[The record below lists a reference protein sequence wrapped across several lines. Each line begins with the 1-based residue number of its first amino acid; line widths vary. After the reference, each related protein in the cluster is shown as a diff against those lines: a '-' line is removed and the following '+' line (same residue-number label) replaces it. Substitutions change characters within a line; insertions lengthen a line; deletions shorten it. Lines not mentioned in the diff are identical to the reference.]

1 VRSIFIL
8 KVLLCNALIA
18 EQSLF
23 DGKTL
28 NGWSGNS
35 SHWSVQNQ
43 SIVGTNTKQNPT
55 KGNTFLIWKNGTLKN
70 FDLSIECK
78 IETGNSGIQ
87 YRSFLKPGNHDGF
100 RVGGYQAD
108 FESGDKF
115 SGICYGESFRGI
127 LSLRGDSTILSRTSD
142 GKLIKKITKI
152 GNATELGSYI
162 KKNQWNHYRIIAN
175 GFHFEHYINNKKMCE
190 VIDND
195 VKHRKSEG
203 LLALQVHAG
212 PPMKVYYRNII
223 LK

>member
-1 VRSIFIL
+1 MRSIFIL
-8 KVLLCNALIA
+8 KLLVCNALIA

-35 SHWSVQNQ
+35 QYWSEENQ

-55 KGNTFLIWKNGTLKN
+55 KGNTFLIWKNGSLKN
-70 FDLSIECK
+70 FDLSLECK

-87 YRSFLKPGNHDGF
+87 YRSFLKPGKQDGF

-108 FESGDKF
+108 FESGDRF
-115 SGICYGESFRGI
+115 SGICYGEAFRGI
-127 LSLRGDSTILSRTSD
+127 LSLRGDSTTLTRTSD
-142 GKLIKKITKI
+142 GKLSKRITKI
-152 GNATELGSYI
+152 GNADELGSYI
-162 KKNQWNHYRIIAN
+162 KKNQWNHYRIVAN
-175 GFHFEHYINNKKMCE
+175 GFHFVHYINNKKMCE

-195 VKHRKSEG
+195 VKQRRTEG
-203 LLALQVHAG
+203 LLALQLHAG
-212 PPMKVYYRNII
+212 PPMKVHYRNII

>member
-1 VRSIFIL
+1 MRSIFIL
-8 KVLLCNALIA
+8 KLLVCNALIA

-35 SHWSVQNQ
+35 QYWSVENQ
-43 SIVGTNTKQNPT
+43 SIVGINTKQNPT

-70 FDLSIECK
+70 FDLSLECK

-87 YRSFLKPGNHDGF
+87 YRSFLKPGKHDGF

-115 SGICYGESFRGI
+115 SGICYGEAFRGI
-127 LSLRGDSTILSRTSD
+127 LSLRGDSTTLTRTSD
-142 GKLIKKITKI
+142 GKLSKRITKI
-152 GNATELGSYI
+152 GNANELGSYV
-162 KKNQWNHYRIIAN
+162 KKNQWNHYRIVAN
-175 GFHFEHYINNKKMCE
+175 GFHFKHYINNKKMCE

-195 VKHRKSEG
+195 VKQRRTEG
-203 LLALQVHAG
+203 LLALQLHAG